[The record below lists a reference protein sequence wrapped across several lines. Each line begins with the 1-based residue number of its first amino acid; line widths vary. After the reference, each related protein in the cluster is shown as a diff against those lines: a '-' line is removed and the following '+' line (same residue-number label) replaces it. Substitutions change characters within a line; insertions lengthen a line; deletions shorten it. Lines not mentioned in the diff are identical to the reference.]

1 IESGA
6 RSRRCPRTGSKNT
19 GAARFTPRD
28 CSTSITTV
36 SRPRAPLSTR
46 ARPSWPASTRCDR
59 IIRRLMPCRAP
70 RRSAASTWHRVAST
84 WARSRGVALSVLG
97 GGSNLV
103 VGDAGVDGL
112 VVRVGVRG
120 IETADKGHEVL
131 VSVGAGEPWDPL
143 VAVTVEC
150 GWAGLECLSGIPG
163 LVGATPIQNVGAY
176 GQEVAETLVA
186 LRALDT
192 RSGRV
197 VRLTHT
203 DCRFAYRDSLFKSG
217 EPGRFIV
224 LDVTYRLRTMK

>member
-1 IESGA
+1 ES
-6 RSRRCPRTGSKNT
+6 
-19 GAARFTPRD
+19 
-28 CSTSITTV
+28 
-36 SRPRAPLSTR
+36 
-46 ARPSWPASTRCDR
+46 
-59 IIRRLMPCRAP
+59 
-70 RRSAASTWHRVAST
+70 
-84 WARSRGVALSVLG
+84 
-97 GGSNLV
+97 
-103 VGDAGVDGL
+103 
-112 VVRVGVRG
+112 
-120 IETADKGHEVL
+120 ADEGHEVL

-186 LRALDT
+186 LRAFDT
-192 RSGRV
+192 RSGHV

-224 LDVTYRLRTMK
+224 LDVTYRLRRGGEPTPRYAEVAQHLGARGVGRPSLAEVRASVIAIRRSKSMVIDPGDENARSCGSFFTNPIVSVAEADRVHAVTGEPGGSAASLPPPTTRPLLARPLPLRGGIWLRPL